1 MSSMVNFTG
10 SRNTTQNKKKE
21 VSEMVKK
28 IKDVG
33 PIQRRVS
40 PKVIAKTL
48 GAEEVE
54 IKIDTRQ
61 SPISLFSLRQFL
73 VDRLRSTGGRPAL
86 VGVAKKRR
94 NKIPLFDEDWHKLEA
109 LARYCKEKEG
119 IKVSPGQIASALI
132 HTDMAKVDI
141 H

>member
-1 MSSMVNFTG
+1 MKF
-10 SRNTTQNKKKE
+10 KKRG
-21 VSEMVKK
+21 EMVKK

-33 PIQRRVS
+33 LTQRRVS
-40 PKVIAKTL
+40 SKVIAKAL
-48 GAEEVE
+48 GAEE
-54 IKIDTRQ
+54 IKIKVDTKQ
-61 SPISLFSLRQFL
+61 GPISLFSLRQFL

-132 HTDMAKVDI
+132 HTDMAKIDI

>member
-1 MSSMVNFTG
+1 MAK
-10 SRNTTQNKKKE
+10 R
-21 VSEMVKK
+21 
-28 IKDVG
+28 IKDIG
-33 PIQRRVS
+33 STQRRVS

-48 GAEEVE
+48 GAEKIE
-54 IKIDTRQ
+54 IKVDTRQ
-61 SPISLFSLRQFL
+61 SPIFLFSLRQFL

-86 VGVAKKRR
+86 AGIEKKRR

-132 HTDMAKVDI
+132 HTDMAKIDI